1 VAAVV
6 VEQVVLEDQ
15 ASVAAVEV
23 VPVKLL
29 QVVVMELLTVV
40 AVAVETG
47 GMMVV
52 MMDMVETVV
61 LA

>member
-1 VAAVV
+1 M
-6 VEQVVLEDQ
+6 EQVALEDQ
-15 ASVAAVEV
+15 ASVVAVDLV
-23 VPVKLL
+23 LVKLL

-40 AVAVETG
+40 AVVVETG
-47 GMMVV
+47 GMMVI

>member
-1 VAAVV
+1 MV
-6 VEQVVLEDQ
+6 VEQVALEDQ
-15 ASVAAVEV
+15 ASVVTV
-23 VPVKLL
+23 DLVLVKLL

-40 AVAVETG
+40 AVVVETG